1 MSRPFVVCHM
11 LCSLDGRIDGSW
23 FRLPETA
30 SALRATGQIR
40 RDYGC
45 DAVINGAVTC
55 AEIYAEGYVDRLPT
69 AGRSFER
76 TDHLPPT
83 QAKHTVVCVDTE
95 GSLAWSGP
103 TVTRRGEVSRLIEVL
118 CESVSDDYLAY
129 LQKKGV
135 AYLFAGQSRL
145 DLPLLLE
152 KLERLGIRRLMLTG
166 GGAMNWSFLQAG
178 CIDELSIVL
187 APAVSAEPEAALFDR
202 SRFLPG
208 GEAKGF
214 QLIEAKV
221 LEDGAVWLRY
231 QPKLLTF
238 SFHAD

>member
-83 QAKHTVVCVDTE
+83 QAKHTVVCMDTE
-95 GSLAWSGP
+95 GSLAWSSP
-103 TVTRRGEVSRLIEVL
+103 TVTRRGEVSRVIDRQ
-118 CESVSDDYLAY
+118 SAGHASRRSPPRPP
-129 LQKKGV
+129 V
-135 AYLFAGQSRL
+135 AAVIDRHMPARSGEHCSPHAPR
-145 DLPLLLE
+145 P
-152 KLERLGIRRLMLTG
+152 
-166 GGAMNWSFLQAG
+166 GAN
-178 CIDELSIVL
+178 
-187 APAVSAEPEAALFDR
+187 
-202 SRFLPG
+202 
-208 GEAKGF
+208 
-214 QLIEAKV
+214 
-221 LEDGAVWLRY
+221 
-231 QPKLLTF
+231 
-238 SFHAD
+238 

>member
-40 RDYGC
+40 LDYGC

-55 AEIYAEGYVDRLPT
+55 AEIYAEGYVDRLP
-69 AGRSFER
+69 AADRSYER

-83 QAKHTVVCVDTE
+83 QAKHTVICVDTE

-103 TVTRRGEVSRLIEVL
+103 TVTRRGEVSRVIEVL

-135 AYLFAGQSRL
+135 G
-145 DLPLLLE
+145 
-152 KLERLGIRRLMLTG
+152 
-166 GGAMNWSFLQAG
+166 
-178 CIDELSIVL
+178 
-187 APAVSAEPEAALFDR
+187 
-202 SRFLPG
+202 
-208 GEAKGF
+208 
-214 QLIEAKV
+214 
-221 LEDGAVWLRY
+221 
-231 QPKLLTF
+231 
-238 SFHAD
+238 

>member
-1 MSRPFVVCHM
+1 MI
-11 LCSLDGRIDGSW
+11 LCLSASQCVGVLLFIGSDAPACTGILQL
-23 FRLPETA
+23 RYA
-30 SALRATGQIR
+30 SEKAGFFCKEFCRTSFFSHLAIRKNNDLIR
-40 RDYGC
+40 RFYS
-45 DAVINGAVTC
+45 T
-55 AEIYAEGYVDRLPT
+55 
-69 AGRSFER
+69 
-76 TDHLPPT
+76 
-83 QAKHTVVCVDTE
+83 HTVVCVDTE
-95 GSLAWSGP
+95 GSRAWRGP
-103 TVTRRGEVSRLIEVL
+103 TITRRGEVSRVIEVL

-152 KLERLGIRRLMLTG
+152 KLERLGICRLMLTG

-178 CIDELSIVL
+178 CIDELSMVL

-231 QPKLLTF
+231 QPYQ
-238 SFHAD
+238 SIGC